1 MKKLV
6 ILVLLAFSFASYAQ
20 ERTVENSF
28 GRNPITSLNYSYFE
42 VNGGSS
48 DKLISTTRDTIDYV
62 FDTKKSKLFDISA
75 MVTLDTIA
83 GADTT
88 ATFAILG
95 RNSENDSWNAIAS
108 TTTSAVATDDVF
120 TELTTYASYYE
131 QHVIDTTLTSGAIAI
146 DTVSYYVTNVDYS
159 AVSYR
164 WINLRLIIDGDDATG
179 TGISVDKVELKLW
192 EK

>member
-62 FDTKKSKLFDISA
+62 FDTEKSKLFDISA

-88 ATFAILG
+88 VTFAILG

-131 QHVIDTTLTSGAIAI
+131 QHVIDTTLTSGAVDAT
-146 DTVSYYVTNVDYS
+146 DAFYVTNVDYS

>member
-48 DKLISTTRDTIDYV
+48 DKLIPTTRDTIDYV

-88 ATFAILG
+88 VTFAILG

-131 QHVIDTTLTSGAIAI
+131 QHVIDTTLTSGAVDAT
-146 DTVSYYVTNVDYS
+146 DAFYVTNVDYS

-192 EK
+192 ER